1 MHPKLS
7 ALIVGLNSSSWSFEF
22 STLDV

>member
-7 ALIVGLNSSSWSFEF
+7 ALNVNFSSWSFEF
-22 STLDV
+22 STPDV